1 MPDLA
6 LQPCPSLVETLVDQS
21 ILSPSY
27 VARQAKPG
35 MRPSNLPCLNRGAYQ
50 QLFEVLFHGH

>member
-6 LQPCPSLVETLVDQS
+6 LQPCPNLVETLVDQS

-50 QLFEVLFHGH
+50 QLFEVL